1 MFTKDKT
8 KGFIIGVI
16 AAVSAGTMVTALAEP
31 VEQAISVVFD
41 NYRII
46 IDGADKSD
54 VPDDSKPFI
63 YNGRTYVPLRY
74 IGESMGKK
82 VLWDGDTKSIYINDI
97 NTSEE
102 VSFEQKE
109 NGNDTPEKPIE
120 AALPTDGDRI
130 VLTGTVSTYSYDGV
144 LALQGISDP
153 NPGYSSTKNTPIR
166 LIVLDTPQ
174 TLSLRGEETLRSG
187 YVTVIDVSYY
197 DEMAQY
203 EGQHI
208 TFSIDPNNTYWPQDT
223 SLPLGQPSTG
233 DIHILN

>member
-1 MFTKDKT
+1 MFNKDKT

-16 AAVSAGTMVTALAEP
+16 AAVSAGTMVTAYAEP
-31 VEQAISVVFD
+31 AEQVINAYFYD
-41 NYRII
+41 YNII
-46 IDGADKSD
+46 INGADKSD
-54 VPDDSKPFI
+54 TPEDSRPFI
-63 YNGRTYVPLRY
+63 YNNRTYVALRY
-74 IGESMGKK
+74 ISELLGKE
-82 VLWDGDTKSIYINDI
+82 VLWDGDTLTIYINDI

-102 VSFEQKE
+102 VSFEPKE
-109 NGNDTPEKPIE
+109 NGNDTPEEPVE

-130 VLTGTVSTYSYDGV
+130 VFTGTVGTYTYDEV

-174 TLSLRGEETLRSG
+174 TLSLRGEEELRSG
-187 YVTVIDVSYY
+187 YVTVINISYADSLTQY
-197 DEMAQY
+197 D
-203 EGQHI
+203 GQHI
-208 TFSIDPNNTYWPQDT
+208 TFSIDPYNTYWPQDT